1 MTFFYKDKFRIESV
15 EIGLILSVND
25 FIGLLASWVAGR
37 LSDRAGR
44 KPLIGIRR
52 LLSRVCGFV
61 LPLTDDVT
69 QAGVV
74 LRARSLRFNIS
85 ISPLRTLQDDR
96 TPQEARGRYFSLFTT
111 GGIISPIIGIYLYN
125 RYRFETLEVAGA
137 VLPR

>member
-1 MTFFYKDKFRIESV
+1 MTFFYNDKFRIESV

-85 ISPLRTLQDDR
+85 ISP
-96 TPQEARGRYFSLFTT
+96 
-111 GGIISPIIGIYLYN
+111 
-125 RYRFETLEVAGA
+125 
-137 VLPR
+137 